1 MDETYRWRRPQGRPS
16 ARVRY
21 RIALLLLLAGAGL
34 EIGGVASRDLWFAF
48 SGLMVIALGATL
60 VFKTA
65 WRATGG

>member
-1 MDETYRWRRPQGRPS
+1 MDETYRWRRPRPPE
-16 ARVRY
+16 RGLRY

-34 EIGGVASRDLWFAF
+34 EIGGVAIRDVWFALF
-48 SGLMVIALGATL
+48 GLIVIALGALL

>member
-1 MDETYRWRRPQGRPS
+1 MDQTYRWRRPRPS
-16 ARVRY
+16 KRGVRY

-34 EIGGVASRDLWFAF
+34 EIGGVASRDVWFAF

-60 VFKTA
+60 IFKTA